1 VAQGETIVARQVPGG
16 SMTAKGVEVEMNW
29 QVTDAFNLSAALSL
43 LDAELDDFSRTVSNR
58 VFRAGGDEEIGSGP
72 PGDSNNS
79 QVYYLSGQAA
89 RFSPDWTLAVDASY
103 AFDLGGMGR
112 LVPGVYIYA
121 SDSYKTT
128 NVPYFFTYQSSYTTV
143 DLRMT
148 WYQSQ
153 GPWSAQAYMTNATDE
168 TIQIGGDQFSEGRAV
183 ADFNA
188 PRRWGVAV
196 RYNF

>member
-1 VAQGETIVARQVPGG
+1 
-16 SMTAKGVEVEMNW
+16 
-29 QVTDAFNLSAALSL
+29 
-43 LDAELDDFSRTVSNR
+43 
-58 VFRAGGDEEIGSGP
+58 
-72 PGDSNNS
+72 
-79 QVYYLSGQAA
+79 
-89 RFSPDWTLAVDASY
+89 
-103 AFDLGGMGR
+103 MGR
-112 LVPGVYIYA
+112 LVPGAYIYA